1 MAKRNQQK
9 KPQISRQRRTILKPK
24 TRNQENYM
32 DFINKSD
39 VTFCSGP
46 AGSGKTSVS
55 VGMACEYLIEKKIDR
70 IIITRPVVES
80 GRGLGHLPGTLV
92 EKINPYL
99 IPILEEMNKYLTKAT
114 VEMYRK
120 KNIIEL
126 CPLEYMRGRNFHGC
140 FMILDEAQNATFEQI
155 KMFITRIGQD
165 SKAVINGDLRQSDL
179 GAQQGGLYTC
189 MRKLAEIPKV
199 GVCKLDYEDI
209 VRSDIISKI
218 LRQLNKKE
226 DEAEEKNGGDPV
238 KYF

>member
-1 MAKRNQQK
+1 MARQAK
-9 KPQISRQRRTILKPK
+9 KPKTTRQRRKILRPK
-24 TRNQENYM
+24 TRNQETYM
-32 DFINKSD
+32 QSIDKSD

-55 VGMACEYLIEKKIDR
+55 VGMACEYLIEKKVDK

-99 IPILEEMNKYLTKAT
+99 IPILEEMNQYLTKNT
-114 VEMYRK
+114 VETYRSRD
-120 KNIIEL
+120 IIEL
-126 CPLEYMRGRNFHGC
+126 CPLEYMRGRNFHNC

-155 KMFITRIGQD
+155 KMFITRIGKD

-179 GAQQGGLYTC
+179 GKHQGGLKTC
-189 MRKLAEIPKV
+189 MDKLSEVSGV
-199 GVCKLDYEDI
+199 GVCKLDYSDI
-209 VRSDIISKI
+209 VRSGIVSKI
-218 LRQLNKKE
+218 LMTLNKEE
-226 DEAEEKNGGDPV
+226 DENEDEGEPV

>member
-1 MAKRNQQK
+1 MARQAK
-9 KPQISRQRRTILKPK
+9 KPKTTRQRRKILRPK
-24 TRNQENYM
+24 TRNQEAYM
-32 DFINKSD
+32 QSINKSD

-55 VGMACEYLIEKKIDR
+55 VGMACEYLIEKKVDK

-99 IPILEEMNKYLTKAT
+99 IPILEEMNQYLTKNT
-114 VEMYRK
+114 VETYRNR
-120 KNIIEL
+120 NIIEL
-126 CPLEYMRGRNFHGC
+126 CPLEYMRGRNFHNC

-155 KMFITRIGQD
+155 KMFITRIGKD

-179 GAQQGGLYTC
+179 GKHQGGLKTC
-189 MRKLAEIPKV
+189 MDKLSEVSGV
-199 GVCKLDYEDI
+199 GVCKLDYSDI
-209 VRSDIISKI
+209 VRSGIVSKI
-218 LRQLNKKE
+218 LMTLNKEEDEDE
-226 DEAEEKNGGDPV
+226 DEAV

>member
-1 MAKRNQQK
+1 MARQAK
-9 KPQISRQRRTILKPK
+9 KPKTTRQRRKILRPK
-24 TRNQENYM
+24 TRNQETYM
-32 DFINKSD
+32 QSINKSD

-55 VGMACEYLIEKKIDR
+55 VGMACEYLIEKKVDK

-99 IPILEEMNKYLTKAT
+99 IPILEEMNHYLTRNT
-114 VEMYRK
+114 VETYRNR
-120 KNIIEL
+120 NIIEL
-126 CPLEYMRGRNFHGC
+126 CPLEYMRGRNFHNC

-155 KMFITRIGQD
+155 KMFITRIGKD

-179 GAQQGGLYTC
+179 GKHQGGLKTC
-189 MRKLAEIPKV
+189 MDKLIEVSGV
-199 GVCKLDYEDI
+199 GVCKLDYSDI
-209 VRSDIISKI
+209 VRSGIVSKI
-218 LRQLNKKE
+218 LMTLNKEE
-226 DEAEEKNGGDPV
+226 DENEPV

>member
-1 MAKRNQQK
+1 MARQAK
-9 KPQISRQRRTILKPK
+9 KPKTTRQRRKILRPK
-24 TRNQENYM
+24 TRNQETYM
-32 DFINKSD
+32 QSINKSD

-55 VGMACEYLIEKKIDR
+55 VGMACEYLIEKKVDK

-99 IPILEEMNKYLTKAT
+99 IPILEEMNQYLTKNT
-114 VEMYRK
+114 VETYRSRD
-120 KNIIEL
+120 IIEL
-126 CPLEYMRGRNFHGC
+126 CPLEYMRGRNFHNC

-155 KMFITRIGQD
+155 KMFITRIGKD

-179 GAQQGGLYTC
+179 GKHQGGLKTC
-189 MRKLAEIPKV
+189 MDKLVEVSGV
-199 GVCKLDYEDI
+199 GVCKLDYSDI
-209 VRSDIISKI
+209 VRSGIVSKI
-218 LRQLNKKE
+218 LMTLNKEE
-226 DEAEEKNGGDPV
+226 DENEPV

>member
-1 MAKRNQQK
+1 MARQSK
-9 KPQISRQRRTILKPK
+9 KPKTTRQRRKILRPK
-24 TRNQENYM
+24 TRNQETYM
-32 DFINKSD
+32 QSINKSD

-55 VGMACEYLIEKKIDR
+55 VGMACEYLIEKKVDK

-99 IPILEEMNKYLTKAT
+99 IPILEEMNQYLTKNT
-114 VEMYRK
+114 VETYRSRD
-120 KNIIEL
+120 IIEL
-126 CPLEYMRGRNFHGC
+126 CPLEYMRGRNFHNC

-155 KMFITRIGQD
+155 KMFITRIGKD

-179 GAQQGGLYTC
+179 GKHQGGLKTC
-189 MRKLAEIPKV
+189 MDKLSEVSGV
-199 GVCKLDYEDI
+199 GVCKLDYSDI
-209 VRSDIISKI
+209 VRSGIVSKI
-218 LRQLNKKE
+218 LMTLNKEE
-226 DEAEEKNGGDPV
+226 DENEDEGEPV

>member
-1 MAKRNQQK
+1 MARQSK
-9 KPQISRQRRTILKPK
+9 KPKTTRQRRKILRPK
-24 TRNQENYM
+24 TRNQETYM
-32 DFINKSD
+32 QSINKSD

-55 VGMACEYLIEKKIDR
+55 VGMACEYLIEKKVDK

-99 IPILEEMNKYLTKAT
+99 IPILEEMNQYLTKNT
-114 VEMYRK
+114 VETYRSRD
-120 KNIIEL
+120 IIEL
-126 CPLEYMRGRNFHGC
+126 CPLEYMRGRNFHNC

-155 KMFITRIGQD
+155 KMFITRIGKD

-179 GAQQGGLYTC
+179 GKHQGGLKTC
-189 MRKLAEIPKV
+189 MDKLSEVSGV
-199 GVCKLDYEDI
+199 GVCKLDYSDI
-209 VRSDIISKI
+209 VRSGIVSKI
-218 LRQLNKKE
+218 LMTLNKEE
-226 DEAEEKNGGDPV
+226 DEDDEPV

>member
-1 MAKRNQQK
+1 MARQSK
-9 KPQISRQRRTILKPK
+9 KPKTTRQRRKILWPK
-24 TRNQENYM
+24 TRNQETYM
-32 DFINKSD
+32 QSINKSD

-55 VGMACEYLIEKKIDR
+55 VGMACEYLIEKKVDK

-99 IPILEEMNKYLTKAT
+99 IPILEEMNQYLTKNT
-114 VEMYRK
+114 VETYRSRD
-120 KNIIEL
+120 IIEL
-126 CPLEYMRGRNFHGC
+126 CPLEYMRGRNFHNC

-155 KMFITRIGQD
+155 KMFITRIGKD

-179 GAQQGGLYTC
+179 GKHQGGLKTC
-189 MRKLAEIPKV
+189 MDKLSEVSGV
-199 GVCKLDYEDI
+199 GVCKLDYSDI
-209 VRSDIISKI
+209 VRSGIVSKI
-218 LRQLNKKE
+218 LMTLNKEE
-226 DEAEEKNGGDPV
+226 DENEDEGEPV